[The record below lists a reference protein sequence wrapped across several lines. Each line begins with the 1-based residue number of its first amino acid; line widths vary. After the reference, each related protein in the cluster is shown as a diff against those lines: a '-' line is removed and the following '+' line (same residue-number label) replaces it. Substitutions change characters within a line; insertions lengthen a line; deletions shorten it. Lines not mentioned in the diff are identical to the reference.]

1 MVVPLIAVILNEL
14 TVLSNLESHNAEL
27 IKDGKNKEEE
37 VKNEVVNIKCNH
49 DKEQVVVPL
58 ENILAHIENHLSGGH
73 EHE

>member
-1 MVVPLIAVILNEL
+1 MALHVKWIMYLADRFNAHFSIIL
-14 TVLSNLESHNAEL
+14 
-27 IKDGKNKEEE
+27 GEEE

>member
-1 MVVPLIAVILNEL
+1 MWNGSCFSWLKGQFKSADRFNAHFSIIL
-14 TVLSNLESHNAEL
+14 
-27 IKDGKNKEEE
+27 GEEE